1 MEYIILTLILSISA
15 VFAYGSSH
23 VAEEQRRGEYIP
35 FFWEK
40 KTNKVF
46 DKSDIEYTDGD
57 NT

>member
-1 MEYIILTLILSISA
+1 MEYLLATLITSIA
-15 VFAYGSSH
+15 ALFAYGSFH
-23 VAEEQRRGEYIP
+23 IAEEQRRGEYIP

-40 KTNKVF
+40 KTNKIF

>member
-1 MEYIILTLILSISA
+1 
-15 VFAYGSSH
+15 VFAYGSAH